1 MKFGE
6 LKGVCRASFYVI
18 HAVNARGERACEV
31 INLHEAVDGHLRLSR
46 YDDVEI
52 IAFSTIT
59 TLWGDGAVAALEV
72 DVRV

>member
-6 LKGVCRASFYVI
+6 LKGVCRASFYII
-18 HAVNARGERACEV
+18 HAVNDRGEQRSEV

-46 YDDVEI
+46 YDDAEI